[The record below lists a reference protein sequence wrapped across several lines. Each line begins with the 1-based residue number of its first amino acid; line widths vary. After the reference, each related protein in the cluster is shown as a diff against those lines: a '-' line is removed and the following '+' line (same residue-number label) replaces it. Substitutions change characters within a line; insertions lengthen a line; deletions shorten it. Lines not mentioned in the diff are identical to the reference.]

1 MMTVDQYIKSCKH
14 ILRKINHLEDDFRAI
29 FHDDTL
35 YDDTLYDEWT
45 SQIDWLVNNLL
56 TFLLKCTTKRQALQI
71 TAISKRFN
79 KHRVM
84 LEGLGVTFP

>member
-1 MMTVDQYIKSCKH
+1 MITVDNYITSCKH
-14 ILRKINHLEDDFRAI
+14 ILRQVNHLEADFDKVDYLLAE
-29 FHDDTL
+29 
-35 YDDTLYDEWT
+35 EWV

-84 LEGLGVTFP
+84 PEGLGVTFP

>member
-14 ILRKINHLEDDFRAI
+14 ILRQVNHLEADFEEVDYLLAE
-29 FHDDTL
+29 
-35 YDDTLYDEWT
+35 EWV
-45 SQIDWLVNNLL
+45 SQIDWLVSNLL

-84 LEGLGVTFP
+84 FERLGVTFP

>member
-1 MMTVDQYIKSCKH
+1 MMTVDQYIHSCKH

-35 YDDTLYDEWT
+35 YDEWI
-45 SQIDWLVNNLL
+45 SQIDWLVSNLL

-84 LEGLGVTFP
+84 LEDLGVIFP